1 MNQPA
6 RLDANAALLL
16 IDLQQGIHHP
26 KLGRRN
32 QPDAEERIGE
42 LLVCWRRTAR
52 PVVHVRHV
60 SRDPDSVFWPG
71 QPGALFQAAFMPRAS
86 EQVVE
91 KQVPDAFVATGL
103 ERRLRERGI
112 AQLVIAGV
120 ITNNSVESTARSAG
134 NLGFETVVASDG
146 AFTFD
151 RCDLAGRLWRA
162 EEIHALSLS
171 NLAMDYAR
179 IMTTA
184 EIVGLA
190 EEARR
195 GEG

>member
-1 MNQPA
+1 MNDLPRFA
-6 RLDANAALLL
+6 SNAALLL
-16 IDLQQGIHHP
+16 IDLQKGIHHP

-32 QPDAEERIGE
+32 QPDAECRIAE
-42 LLVCWRRTAR
+42 LLACWRHAGR

-71 QPGALFQAAFMPRAS
+71 QDGAAFQDAFVPG
-86 EQVVE
+86 EGEHVIE
-91 KQVPDAFVATGL
+91 KHVPDAFAATEL
-103 ERRLRERGI
+103 ASWLHARGI

-134 NLGFETVVASDG
+134 NLGFATVVAEDA

-151 RCDLAGRLWRA
+151 RRDLSGRLWRA
-162 EEIHALSLS
+162 EDIHALSLC

-184 EIVGLA
+184 RIVEL
-190 EEARR
+190 ARR
-195 GEG
+195 

>member
-1 MNQPA
+1 MNQRTEFA
-6 RLDANAALLL
+6 ANAALLL

-32 QPDAEERIGE
+32 QPDAEQRIGE
-42 LLVCWRRTAR
+42 LLACWRRTGR
-52 PVVHVRHV
+52 PVMHVRHV
-60 SRDPDSVFWPG
+60 SRDPESVFWPG
-71 QPGALFQAAFMPRAS
+71 QPGELFQAAFMPRAS
-86 EQVVE
+86 EPVFE

-103 ERRLRERGI
+103 EAGLRERGI

-134 NLGFETVVASDG
+134 NLGFDTVVASDG

-151 RCDLAGRLWRA
+151 RHDLTGRLWRA
-162 EEIHALSLS
+162 EDIHALSLS

-179 IMTTA
+179 VMTTA
-184 EIVGLA
+184 EIV
-190 EEARR
+190 ARAQ
-195 GEG
+195 GTAAG

>member
-1 MNQPA
+1 MNLPI
-6 RLDANAALLL
+6 RVEANAALVL

-32 QPDAEERIGE
+32 QPDAEARMGD
-42 LLVCWRRTAR
+42 LLACWRATAR

-71 QPGALFQAAFMPRAS
+71 QPGALCQAAFAAHDG
-86 EQVVE
+86 ETVFE
-91 KQVPDAFVATGL
+91 KQVPDAFVGTGL
-103 ERRLRERGI
+103 AQWLHERRI

-134 NLGFETVVASDG
+134 NLGFATVVASDA

-151 RCDLAGRLWRA
+151 RRDLAGRLWRA
-162 EEIHALSLS
+162 EEIHALSLC

-179 IMTTA
+179 VLTTA
-184 EIVGLA
+184 EIVA
-190 EEARR
+190 AAR
-195 GEG
+195 G